1 MTAAESI
8 PLVVTIVLGFAT
20 LSWPIYAK
28 RQDDRR
34 AAQLE
39 RLAEQLSK
47 LYGPLYALYQA
58 GERNWCH
65 FRDQYSRDPRPP
77 SRRVFLPGPGDTFPP
92 PGPEAIA
99 EYRRRME
106 QLFMPLNERM
116 ASVIVEHAGLL
127 VGDRMPEEFS
137 AFLAHVDAARL
148 MVHRWQ
154 SDAGFGTDDWEG
166 HHVDAAHPARLQ
178 HAIRASFRVL
188 KEAQLKLLAGELPG
202 IDERELQLKIADRID
217 ELEREAR
224 TAGAGAG
231 QERLPTLGAPAGIH
245 FTEIQPA
252 GTPLAAHAQRT
263 P

>member
-1 MTAAESI
+1 MTAAESV
-8 PLVVTIVLGFAT
+8 PLIVTIVLGFAT

-77 SRRVFLPGPGDTFPP
+77 SQRVFLPGPGDTFPP
-92 PGPEAIA
+92 PGPDAIA

-106 QLFMPLNERM
+106 QLFMPINERM
-116 ASVIVEHAGLL
+116 ASVIIEHAGLL
-127 VGDRMPEEFS
+127 VGDHMPEEFS
-137 AFLAHVDAARL
+137 AFMAHVDAARL

-166 HHVDAAHPARLQ
+166 HHVDAAHPVRLQ
-178 HAIRASFRVL
+178 HAIRASFHVL
-188 KEAQLKLLAGELPG
+188 KEAQLKLLAGELRG
-202 IDERELQLKIADRID
+202 IDECDLQMEIAARID
-217 ELEREAR
+217 RLERGVPRAV
-224 TAGAGAG
+224 AAAG
-231 QERLPTLGAPAGIH
+231 QEHLPAIGAPAGIH
-245 FTEIQPA
+245 FTEIRPA
-252 GTPLAAHAQRT
+252 STPLAAQPQRA